1 MESQKQQSQRDGSS
15 PKIARSKLIGR
26 YILGLLGGFV
36 VIIMVVFGKRL
47 LSSISF
53 SQQAKVPTP
62 TNLVFQ
68 ASRPLQLNL
77 PPLITPTMFV
87 VQPTST
93 PEAPPVLLVSGLDY
107 YRDPEGLFEIVPDAV
122 LPADLNYLVVD
133 QQRIS
138 TWFVAEESADSLVL
152 VDSKKLITFT
162 VQAINTGYEIDHTS
176 LMRFIDARE
185 QKSGNRYTVD
195 EKSDQKENTGKN
207 SITVTKSYPMDPST
221 IIGVTAYQQY
231 SNMIAVTDLVFSKD
245 YYSSYP
251 HWIDQIFNAVKFHP
265 ENTVSKPAYAQISE
279 VIDPHKQIRIKV
291 PDGWINEVV
300 SGEFTWVA
308 SYYSPDLHAVI
319 QLLTYDDG
327 ELLSDAVA
335 GNFALFLL
343 NSYLSTNIM
352 VTVDHMLP
360 SGIEQLEWHSPRY
373 NFNYIGTSSFHS
385 FGTTFVMLTVM
396 YDIDYADFYLP
407 VLERSQ
413 ENFNLSIQA
422 TGSEE

>member
-1 MESQKQQSQRDGSS
+1 
-15 PKIARSKLIGR
+15 
-26 YILGLLGGFV
+26 
-36 VIIMVVFGKRL
+36 
-47 LSSISF
+47 
-53 SQQAKVPTP
+53 
-62 TNLVFQ
+62 
-68 ASRPLQLNL
+68 
-77 PPLITPTMFV
+77 
-87 VQPTST
+87 
-93 PEAPPVLLVSGLDY
+93 
-107 YRDPEGLFEIVPDAV
+107 
-122 LPADLNYLVVD
+122 
-133 QQRIS
+133 
-138 TWFVAEESADSLVL
+138 
-152 VDSKKLITFT
+152 
-162 VQAINTGYEIDHTS
+162 
-176 LMRFIDARE
+176 
-185 QKSGNRYTVD
+185 
-195 EKSDQKENTGKN
+195 
-207 SITVTKSYPMDPST
+207 
-221 IIGVTAYQQY
+221 
-231 SNMIAVTDLVFSKD
+231 MIAVTDLVFSKN